1 MGFESL
7 QISEPLKKALSSSVN
22 SGRFP
27 HAAILED
34 EDGERLM
41 QTAKTLAAALV
52 CSGEGKPCGRCINCL
67 KALSDSHPDI
77 KIFEPDPKTDNFRIE
92 TVRELRSD
100 AYIVANEAD
109 RKVYILKDAQ
119 NMLVP
124 AQNALLK
131 VLEEPPEGVCFLLL
145 TDDRN
150 VFLQTVLSRCAVF
163 SQGGGRRVDSGV
175 LDAARAVA
183 AAVPAAVPAANEYP
197 LLAATAAFEK
207 DKTLFRAALQVL
219 PEFFRAAVLIKS
231 GAEAP
236 EEYRDTAQKLAVN
249 ITTANLMRMI
259 TCIDGLAAAFERNE
273 NYTLLITRMC
283 AELRRASGR

>member
-1 MGFESL
+1 
-7 QISEPLKKALSSSVN
+7 
-22 SGRFP
+22 
-27 HAAILED
+27 
-34 EDGERLM
+34 M

-77 KIFEPDPKTDNFRIE
+77 KIFEPDPKTDNFKIE

-183 AAVPAAVPAANEYP
+183 AAVPEANEYP

-231 GAEAP
+231 GAEAS

>member
-34 EDGERLM
+34 EDSERLM
-41 QTAKTLAAALV
+41 DTAKTLAAALV
-52 CSGEGKPCGRCINCL
+52 CSGDDKPCGRCINCL
-67 KALSDSHPDI
+67 KARSDSHPDI
-77 KIFEPDPKTDNFRIE
+77 KIFEPDPKTNNFKVE
-92 TVRELRSD
+92 TVREIRSD

-145 TDDRN
+145 TDDKN

-175 LDAARAVA
+175 FEAARAVA
-183 AAVPAAVPAANEYP
+183 AAVPEAS
-197 LLAATAAFEK
+197 AT
-207 DKTLFRAALQVL
+207 TSLPPPMNCFRSSSKALTFGPRGTTQFVSKASLINCCSL
-219 PEFFRAAVLIKS
+219 PDI
-231 GAEAP
+231 
-236 EEYRDTAQKLAVN
+236 
-249 ITTANLMRMI
+249 
-259 TCIDGLAAAFERNE
+259 
-273 NYTLLITRMC
+273 C
-283 AELRRASGR
+283 ARQR

>member
-77 KIFEPDPKTDNFRIE
+77 KIFEPDPKTDNFKIE

-150 VFLQTVLSRCAVF
+150 VFCRPSSPAAPCF
-163 SQGGGRRVDSGV
+163 RR
-175 LDAARAVA
+175 A
-183 AAVPAAVPAANEYP
+183 AAGEW
-197 LLAATAAFEK
+197 TAAFW
-207 DKTLFRAALQVL
+207 TPRGLWRRPCRRLTNI
-219 PEFFRAAVLIKS
+219 PCS
-231 GAEAP
+231 
-236 EEYRDTAQKLAVN
+236 RDGG
-249 ITTANLMRMI
+249 I
-259 TCIDGLAAAFERNE
+259 
-273 NYTLLITRMC
+273 
-283 AELRRASGR
+283 

>member
-1 MGFESL
+1 MEFESL

-34 EDGERLM
+34 EDSERLM
-41 QTAKTLAAALV
+41 DTAKTLAAALV
-52 CSGEGKPCGRCINCL
+52 CSGDDKPCGRCINCL
-67 KALSDSHPDI
+67 KARSDSHPDI
-77 KIFEPDPKTDNFRIE
+77 KIFEPDPKTNNFKVE
-92 TVRELRSD
+92 TVREIRSD

-145 TDDRN
+145 TDDKN

-163 SQGGGRRVDSGV
+163 SQAGA
-175 LDAARAVA
+175 L
-183 AAVPAAVPAANEYP
+183 
-197 LLAATAAFEK
+197 TAAFLK
-207 DKTLFRAALQVL
+207 LRAL
-219 PEFFRAAVLIKS
+219 
-231 GAEAP
+231 
-236 EEYRDTAQKLAVN
+236 
-249 ITTANLMRMI
+249 
-259 TCIDGLAAAFERNE
+259 
-273 NYTLLITRMC
+273 
-283 AELRRASGR
+283 LRRLCRRLMNILCSRRQRHLKRIKRSSEQSCRFCPNFSARRC

>member
-183 AAVPAAVPAANEYP
+183 AAVPEANEYS

>member
-77 KIFEPDPKTDNFRIE
+77 KIFEPDPKTDNFKIE

-183 AAVPAAVPAANEYP
+183 AAVPA
-197 LLAATAAFEK
+197 FEK

>member
-77 KIFEPDPKTDNFRIE
+77 KIFEPDPKTDNFKIE

-119 NMLVP
+119 NML
-124 AQNALLK
+124 
-131 VLEEPPEGVCFLLL
+131 EEPPDGVCFLLL

-183 AAVPAAVPAANEYP
+183 AAVPEANEYP

>member
-175 LDAARAVA
+175 LDAARAV
-183 AAVPAAVPAANEYP
+183 PEANEYP

-249 ITTANLMRMI
+249 ITTANLMHMI
-259 TCIDGLAAAFERNE
+259 TCVDGLAAAFERNE

>member
-175 LDAARAVA
+175 LTPRGLWRRLC
-183 AAVPAAVPAANEYP
+183 PRLTNIPCSRRRRHLKRIRRCSEPPCRFCRN
-197 LLAATAAFEK
+197 FS
-207 DKTLFRAALQVL
+207 AL
-219 PEFFRAAVLIKS
+219 R
-231 GAEAP
+231 
-236 EEYRDTAQKLAVN
+236 
-249 ITTANLMRMI
+249 
-259 TCIDGLAAAFERNE
+259 C
-273 NYTLLITRMC
+273 
-283 AELRRASGR
+283 

>member
-77 KIFEPDPKTDNFRIE
+77 KIFEPDPKTDNFKIE

-131 VLEEPPEGVCFLLL
+131 VLEEPPEV
-145 TDDRN
+145 
-150 VFLQTVLSRCAVF
+150 
-163 SQGGGRRVDSGV
+163 
-175 LDAARAVA
+175 
-183 AAVPAAVPAANEYP
+183 
-197 LLAATAAFEK
+197 
-207 DKTLFRAALQVL
+207 
-219 PEFFRAAVLIKS
+219 
-231 GAEAP
+231 
-236 EEYRDTAQKLAVN
+236 
-249 ITTANLMRMI
+249 
-259 TCIDGLAAAFERNE
+259 
-273 NYTLLITRMC
+273 
-283 AELRRASGR
+283 

>member
-22 SGRFP
+22 SGRFT

-77 KIFEPDPKTDNFRIE
+77 KIFEPDPKTDNFKIE

-183 AAVPAAVPAANEYP
+183 AANEYP

-207 DKTLFRAALQVL
+207 DKTLFRAVLQVL

>member
-34 EDGERLM
+34 EDSERLM
-41 QTAKTLAAALV
+41 DTAKTLAAALV
-52 CSGEGKPCGRCINCL
+52 CSGDDKPCGRCINCL
-67 KALSDSHPDI
+67 KARSDSHPDI
-77 KIFEPDPKTDNFRIE
+77 KIFEPDPKTNNFKVE
-92 TVRELRSD
+92 TVREIRSD

-145 TDDRN
+145 TDDKN
-150 VFLQTVLSRCAVF
+150 VQSFLR
-163 SQGGGRRVDSGV
+163 
-175 LDAARAVA
+175 A
-183 AAVPAAVPAANEYP
+183 AAGA
-197 LLAATAAFEK
+197 LTAAFLK
-207 DKTLFRAALQVL
+207 LRAL
-219 PEFFRAAVLIKS
+219 
-231 GAEAP
+231 
-236 EEYRDTAQKLAVN
+236 
-249 ITTANLMRMI
+249 
-259 TCIDGLAAAFERNE
+259 
-273 NYTLLITRMC
+273 
-283 AELRRASGR
+283 LRRLCRRRMNILCSRLQRHLKRIKRCSEQSCRFYPNFFARRC

>member
-34 EDGERLM
+34 EDSERLM
-41 QTAKTLAAALV
+41 DTAKTLAAALV
-52 CSGEGKPCGRCINCL
+52 CSGDDKPCGRCINCL
-67 KALSDSHPDI
+67 KARSDSHPDI
-77 KIFEPDPKTDNFRIE
+77 KIFKVE
-92 TVRELRSD
+92 TVREIRSD

-145 TDDRN
+145 TDDKN

-175 LDAARAVA
+175 FEAARAVA
-183 AAVPAAVPAANEYP
+183 AAVPEANEYP

-207 DKTLFRAALQVL
+207 DKTLFRAVLQVL

-231 GAEAP
+231 GVEAP
-236 EEYRDTAQKLAVN
+236 EEYKTEAQKLAGNV
-249 ITTANLMRMI
+249 TTANLMRMI
-259 TCIDGLAAAFERNE
+259 TCADDLAASFERNE

>member
-34 EDGERLM
+34 EDSERLM
-41 QTAKTLAAALV
+41 DTAKTLAAALV
-52 CSGEGKPCGRCINCL
+52 CSGDDKPCGRCINCL
-67 KALSDSHPDI
+67 KARSDSHPDI
-77 KIFEPDPKTDNFRIE
+77 KIFEPDPKTNNFKVE
-92 TVRELRSD
+92 TVREIRSD

-145 TDDRN
+145 TDDKN
-150 VFLQTVLSRCAVF
+150 V
-163 SQGGGRRVDSGV
+163 
-175 LDAARAVA
+175 
-183 AAVPAAVPAANEYP
+183 
-197 LLAATAAFEK
+197 
-207 DKTLFRAALQVL
+207 
-219 PEFFRAAVLIKS
+219 
-231 GAEAP
+231 
-236 EEYRDTAQKLAVN
+236 
-249 ITTANLMRMI
+249 
-259 TCIDGLAAAFERNE
+259 
-273 NYTLLITRMC
+273 
-283 AELRRASGR
+283 

>member
-1 MGFESL
+1 M
-7 QISEPLKKALSSSVN
+7 
-22 SGRFP
+22 
-27 HAAILED
+27 
-34 EDGERLM
+34 
-41 QTAKTLAAALV
+41 
-52 CSGEGKPCGRCINCL
+52 
-67 KALSDSHPDI
+67 
-77 KIFEPDPKTDNFRIE
+77 
-92 TVRELRSD
+92 
-100 AYIVANEAD
+100 
-109 RKVYILKDAQ
+109 
-119 NMLVP
+119 
-124 AQNALLK
+124 
-131 VLEEPPEGVCFLLL
+131 CFLLL

-183 AAVPAAVPAANEYP
+183 AAVPEANEYP

>member
-34 EDGERLM
+34 EDSERLM
-41 QTAKTLAAALV
+41 DTAKTLAAALV
-52 CSGEGKPCGRCINCL
+52 CSGDDKPCGRCINCL
-67 KALSDSHPDI
+67 KARSDSHPDI
-77 KIFEPDPKTDNFRIE
+77 KIFEPDPKTNNFKVE
-92 TVRELRSD
+92 TVREIRSD

-145 TDDRN
+145 TDDKN

-175 LDAARAVA
+175 FEAARAVA
-183 AAVPAAVPAANEYP
+183 AAVPEANEYP
-197 LLAATAAFEK
+197 LLAATAVFERINAVQSS
-207 DKTLFRAALQVL
+207 LAGSARI
-219 PEFFRAAVLIKS
+219 FRAAVLIKS
-231 GAEAP
+231 GVEAP
-236 EEYRDTAQKLAVN
+236 EEYKTEAQKLAGNV
-249 ITTANLMRMI
+249 TTANLMRMI
-259 TCIDGLAAAFERNE
+259 TCADDLAASFERNE